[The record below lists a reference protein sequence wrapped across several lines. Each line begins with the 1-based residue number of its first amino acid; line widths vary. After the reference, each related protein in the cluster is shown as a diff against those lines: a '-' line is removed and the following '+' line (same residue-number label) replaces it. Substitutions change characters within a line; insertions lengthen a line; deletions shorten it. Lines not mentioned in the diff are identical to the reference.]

1 MGRDMYLTAKRYVSE
16 YQEEDKALST
26 EMMRHFPEL
35 RGNESISNI
44 DVRVGYWRKANA
56 IHKWFVDHVQDG
68 EDECQPH
75 YVGREQLLSLRTA
88 CQEVLAHKGKAEE
101 VLPSAS
107 GFFFGSTNYDQY
119 YFDDLER
126 TIAIV
131 DRALELVE
139 TGNWD
144 IEYRSS
150 W

>member
-1 MGRDMYLTAKRYVSE
+1 MYLTAKRYVSE

-68 EDECQPH
+68 EDECRPH
-75 YVGREQLLSLRTA
+75 YVGREQLLALRTA

-139 TGNWD
+139 TGCWD